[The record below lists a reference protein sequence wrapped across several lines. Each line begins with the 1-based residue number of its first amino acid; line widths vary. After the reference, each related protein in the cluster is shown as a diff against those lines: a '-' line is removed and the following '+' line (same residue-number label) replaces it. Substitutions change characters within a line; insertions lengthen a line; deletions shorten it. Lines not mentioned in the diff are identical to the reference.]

1 MATIWYCLGIQ
12 QQPHVSAW
20 GLVGC
25 LLCFSWV
32 GLCRVGYYTM
42 YYTMCWVGSGGCGSA
57 ATHLTPWAQPALAF
71 LQIVKSQVLLPA
83 PQKLALPV

>member
-25 LLCFSWV
+25 LLCFSRVGLCWV
-32 GLCRVGYYTM
+32 GLCRIMLGCVGLGR
-42 YYTMCWVGSGGCGSA
+42 VA
-57 ATHLTPWAQPALAF
+57 
-71 LQIVKSQVLLPA
+71 VVLPPLISRPR
-83 PQKLALPV
+83 PNPH